1 MQTTLESAENL
12 IKKHEAF
19 ITTLDTNDE
28 KINAVLQFGN
38 RLFDENHYA
47 SERIKFKIDSI
58 DER

>member
-1 MQTTLESAENL
+1 M

-19 ITTLDTNDE
+19 ITTIDTNDE

-38 RLFDENHYA
+38 RLVDENHYA

-58 DER
+58 EER